1 MAQSYYGCGTC
12 FVPSRSIVRWRRSW
26 FVPHDYDGLEC
37 FCLFLMPI
45 VPLRAIHAFDWTM
58 ASREWDWRTGERDDT
73 DFCQSLPIRW
83 DADLVLRAYVRRWAG
98 AAAWFGAMFGGAL
111 FYGLVAQRVTLAEA
125 LGEFCCFSFVGI
137 LAGSV
142 LGLTWLTDQ
151 RRRDICRILGP
162 AEEYGGD
169 PATWTDERLDDF
181 GPASSSFGTATF
193 AEAVPRLLEG
203 RDLARAM
210 LAARLSLMRDPPG
223 AASSDSATDLVL
235 RSDELRQA
243 LAIVRSDPTAW
254 YREMNRGTTNG

>member
-1 MAQSYYGCGTC
+1 MELSYYGCGTC

-45 VPLRAIHAFDWTM
+45 IPLRAIHAFDWSM
-58 ASREWDWRTGERDDT
+58 ATREWDWRTGERDDT
-73 DFCQSLPIRW
+73 DYCQSLPIRL
-83 DADLVLRAYVRRWAG
+83 DVDLLVRAYVRRWVG
-98 AAAWFGAMFGGAL
+98 AALWFSGMTALAL
-111 FYGLVAQRVTLAEA
+111 FYGLLARRVTAAEA
-125 LGEFCCFSFVGI
+125 LGSFCCSFLVS
-137 LAGSV
+137 LAAGGA

-169 PATWTDERLDDF
+169 PATWTDERLDGF
-181 GPASSSFGTATF
+181 GSARSSFGTATY
-193 AEAVPRLLEG
+193 AEAVPRLLEA
-203 RDLARAM
+203 RDFARAM

-235 RSDELRQA
+235 RSDEVRRA
-243 LAIVRSDPTAW
+243 LAIVRRDPTAW
-254 YREMNRGTTNG
+254 HLEMNRGEPK